1 MWTFVLQCGPN
12 ADHFEQKGPH
22 VDLCRKMWTYLATVV
37 KDLAQSELP
46 WWIYGQKTVVFITF

>member
-22 VDLCRKMWTYLATVV
+22 VDLCRKMWTYLATLNMCDIMDRLE
-37 KDLAQSELP
+37 K
-46 WWIYGQKTVVFITF
+46 